1 MPLTSLF
8 DLAQRNE
15 HAKKEKHSPPLSAW
29 FMTHRVRQVDDNN
42 MHSTFHHNSSSQ
54 GGGNNNRRSQM
65 TSGDGGGTFPPS
77 IHWGFAPA
85 APATNPSCHSGGN
98 PLAALGDD
106 LFFHDDNDMSMGIGA
121 EQQQRHQV
129 RVVHGASSSQQAS
142 SLGATSE
149 SLADALRGFQESIA
163 LMSQS
168 QSNQHPNVAAAHSA
182 LVKPYL
188 QNEIGKAGQ
197 SKAHV
202 PIHVPK
208 RILQHTAALPAV
220 ASVSASAPAAQAL
233 PSQAMRQVAPV
244 QSMLV
249 DSGKTKKAATGSKK
263 KKGGWRKPSDK
274 PKRPLSAYNIF
285 FQVGAHHS
293 FYFICCT
300 A

>member
-1 MPLTSLF
+1 
-8 DLAQRNE
+8 
-15 HAKKEKHSPPLSAW
+15 
-29 FMTHRVRQVDDNN
+29 
-42 MHSTFHHNSSSQ
+42 
-54 GGGNNNRRSQM
+54 M

-77 IHWGFAPA
+77 NHGGFAPA

-106 LFFHDDNDMSMGIGA
+106 LFFHDDSDMSMGIGA
-121 EQQQRHQV
+121 EQQQRRHQQ
-129 RVVHGASSSQQAS
+129 VVHGAPSSHQAPS

-149 SLADALRGFQESIA
+149 YLADALRGFQESIA

-168 QSNQHPNVAAAHSA
+168 HAKQHPNVAAAAHSA
-182 LVKPYL
+182 ALVRPYL
-188 QNEIGKAGQ
+188 QNEIGKAGP

-244 QSMLV
+244 QSMPV
-249 DSGKTKKAATGSKK
+249 DSGKTKKAATGGKK